1 MAALPQFFI
10 DTDFK
15 EHTDLWLDEDT
26 AKHIVQVLRM
36 QLGQQ
41 LQLTNGKGFTA
52 IAAIKTAEKKKCS
65 VSVNIV
71 TFHELRQ
78 PALHLC
84 IGFTKNTSR
93 NEWLLEKATELG
105 VRSITPLVA
114 TRTEREHIRYDRW
127 RNILVASIM
136 QSQQHYLPTL
146 HEATK
151 LDAVIDRYA
160 HVQQKF
166 IAHCIADRERHPLSR
181 LLKPG
186 RETLIFIGPEGD
198 FTEDEVNLCMR
209 HGFVA
214 ASMGA
219 QRLRTE
225 TAAIT
230 ACAYF
235 NLVNHYDE
243 V

>member
-1 MAALPQFFI
+1 MAVLSQFFI

-15 EHTDLWLDEDT
+15 EHADLWLDEDT
-26 AKHIVQVLRM
+26 AKHVVQVLRM
-36 QLGQQ
+36 HTGQQ

-52 IAAIKTAEKKKCS
+52 VATIKVAEKKKCS
-65 VSVNIV
+65 VAINAV
-71 TFHELRQ
+71 TFHQLPQ

-84 IGFTKNTSR
+84 VGFTKNTSR

-105 VRSITPLVA
+105 VRSITPLIA

-136 QSQQHYLPTL
+136 QSQQHYLPHL
-146 HEATK
+146 HEAST
-151 LDAVIDRYA
+151 VQSVVDRYA

-166 IAHCIADRERHPLSR
+166 IAHCIADHERRSLSE

-214 ASMGA
+214 VSMGA

-235 NLVNHYDE
+235 NLVNHLS
-243 V
+243 